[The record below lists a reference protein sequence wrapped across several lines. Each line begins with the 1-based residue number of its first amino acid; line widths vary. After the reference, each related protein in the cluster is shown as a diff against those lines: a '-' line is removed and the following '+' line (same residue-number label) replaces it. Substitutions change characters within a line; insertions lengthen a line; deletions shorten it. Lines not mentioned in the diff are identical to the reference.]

1 MTQIELIPDIDHCI
15 ETVAKQRYAE
25 IVRRL
30 FTSGENNAELFEVG
44 RILKNFLETADFKKL
59 RVESERHLAEGKRVK
74 LVLREDREVQEYH
87 LQVSP

>member
-1 MTQIELIPDIDHCI
+1 MTRIELVPDTDHCI

-30 FTSGENNAELFEVG
+30 LTSGENNAELLEVG

-59 RVESERHLAEGKRVK
+59 RVESERYLAEGKRVK
-74 LVLREDREVQEYH
+74 LVLHEGSEVQEYH
-87 LQVSP
+87 MQVD